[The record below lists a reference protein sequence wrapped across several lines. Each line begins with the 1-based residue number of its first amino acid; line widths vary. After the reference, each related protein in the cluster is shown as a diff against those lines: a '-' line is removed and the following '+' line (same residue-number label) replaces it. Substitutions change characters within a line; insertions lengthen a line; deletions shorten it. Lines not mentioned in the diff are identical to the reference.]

1 MNCANHPQREC
12 VAYCQHCGKPLCPD
26 CVRNVGTSVFCEP
39 CFAARAGG
47 PVPPGGFPYPG
58 YPYPGQ
64 PQPGSVG
71 PVPAA
76 PSIPNPGLAAL
87 LGFIPGVGAM
97 YNEQYA
103 KGLVHLLIFAVL
115 VLLSHEVDIFHLF
128 VLGWILYMVIEAYHT
143 ARARRDG
150 TPLPN
155 PFGLNDL
162 SERLFVGHPAWPG
175 TPNAPP
181 YGVPPNPDPGSQPAG
196 QPAANPSSDVPP
208 ASSNTPPYGY
218 PYAPPVSHWTS
229 AYGVPPIPP
238 IPPIPPM
245 PPYPDPNSP
254 AHHRFPSGAVWLIA
268 LGLFFLL
275 GNTFRALHG
284 RFFGPTLLIGFG
296 VWLFVHMMT
305 NTGYGVENAGSQLSR
320 WRLARAVHSSFWIV
334 LTGVVWLLHVLGII
348 PWSRSWPIYLIAAG
362 VMLLVNRSFYS
373 YSGYNPYPGAPAA
386 QPPVPPV
393 ASTEIAPSSPWHDR
407 PGDNQGGQ

>member
-103 KGLVHLLIFAVL
+103 KGLVHLLDLCRAGLAVRTRWT
-115 VLLSHEVDIFHLF
+115 SSASSSSAGSSI
-128 VLGWILYMVIEAYHT
+128 WSSRPT
-143 ARARRDG
+143 
-150 TPLPN
+150 TP
-155 PFGLNDL
+155 
-162 SERLFVGHPAWPG
+162 RV
-175 TPNAPP
+175 
-181 YGVPPNPDPGSQPAG
+181 
-196 QPAANPSSDVPP
+196 PAAMALLCPIPSASTTSPSGFSSDILHGRAHPTRHPMASRRIPIPAASPP
-208 ASSNTPPYGY
+208 ASPPPTPAQTFLRPVPTRRLTAT

-268 LGLFFLL
+268 LGFFFLL
-275 GNTFRALHG
+275 GNTALPRPSRPLFRPRCCSSAL
-284 RFFGPTLLIGFG
+284 
-296 VWLFVHMMT
+296 
-305 NTGYGVENAGSQLSR
+305 ASGS
-320 WRLARAVHSSFWIV
+320 SS
-334 LTGVVWLLHVLGII
+334 T
-348 PWSRSWPIYLIAAG
+348 
-362 VMLLVNRSFYS
+362 
-373 YSGYNPYPGAPAA
+373 
-386 QPPVPPV
+386 
-393 ASTEIAPSSPWHDR
+393 
-407 PGDNQGGQ
+407 